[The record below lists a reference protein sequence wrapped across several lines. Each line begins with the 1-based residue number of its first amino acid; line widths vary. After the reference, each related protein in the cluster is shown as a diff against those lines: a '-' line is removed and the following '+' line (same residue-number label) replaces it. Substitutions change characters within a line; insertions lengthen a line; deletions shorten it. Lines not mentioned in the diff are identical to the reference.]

1 MRVLI
6 VEDDQALCS
15 GLVEIIK
22 RSGRHVDFVADGEQA
37 LEQLTRADVLVTDLR
52 LPGMDGISLL
62 KEIRKRQKYPEIIV
76 MTAYGTI
83 PSAVEAMR
91 CGARAYLLKPFDP
104 EELLLHLNEVEE
116 LLRLREASTRA
127 GRGAL
132 IGSSEAM
139 QRVYREIDMAS
150 VSNASVLIS
159 GETGTGK
166 ELAARA
172 IHDLSPGAQ
181 SSFVAVNL
189 GALPRDLVESE
200 LFGHEKGAFTNAQ
213 IKKKGRFLLAHEGTL
228 FLDEIDSLP
237 FELQPKLLRALE
249 TKEIWPLGAE
259 RPEKVDARI
268 LAATNTELEKLIEKG
283 LFREDLYYRLNVL
296 HVKMPSVKEHPEDI
310 PQIVHALL
318 ERMNQESPNGKVDI
332 SPGAL
337 AQLMTME
344 WRGNVREMLNVLER
358 AKARCGNLIQGGI
371 KLDVEH
377 LDPNPEVFPDL
388 PFKKAKNVASEE
400 WAKRAI
406 RGALVRSEG
415 NVSRAAKLLRM
426 NKNSLFR
433 LIKKYDIHR
442 FQ

>member
-1 MRVLI
+1 MKVLI

-213 IKKKGRFLLAHEGTL
+213 IKKKGRFPLAHEGTL

-283 LFREDLYYRLNVL
+283 QFREDLYYRLNVL
-296 HVKMPSVKEHPEDI
+296 HVKMPSIKEHPEDI

>member
-1 MRVLI
+1 MNVLI
-6 VEDDQALCS
+6 VEDDKPLSS
-15 GLVEIIK
+15 GLVEIVK
-22 RSGRHVDFVADGEQA
+22 RSGRHVDCVTDGEQA
-37 LEQLTRADVLVTDLR
+37 LAQLERVDVLVTDLR

-62 KEIRKRQKYPEIIV
+62 QEIRKRQKYPEIIV

-83 PSAVEAMR
+83 PSAVEAMKL
-91 CGARAYLLKPFDP
+91 GARAYLLKPFDP

-127 GRGAL
+127 GRGEL

-150 VSNASVLIS
+150 ASNASVLIS

-172 IHDLSPGAQ
+172 IHDLSPYVQ

-200 LFGHEKGAFTNAQ
+200 LFGYEKGAFTNAQ

-283 LFREDLYYRLNVL
+283 QFREDLYYRLNVL
-296 HVKMPSVKEHPEDI
+296 HVRMPSIKEHPEDI
-310 PQIVHALL
+310 PQIVHVLL

-358 AKARCGNLIQGGI
+358 AKARYGNLIQGGI

-388 PFKKAKNVASEE
+388 PFKKAKNAASEE